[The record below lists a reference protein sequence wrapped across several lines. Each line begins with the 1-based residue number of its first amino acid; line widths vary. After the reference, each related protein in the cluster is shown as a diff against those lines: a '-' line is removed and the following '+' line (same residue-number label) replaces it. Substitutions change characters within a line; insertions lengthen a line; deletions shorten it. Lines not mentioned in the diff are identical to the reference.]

1 MPTAQG
7 TMGQKRELSLEVKF
21 TEADK
26 ECLGR
31 LVKDL
36 VKLGATTSKVR
47 AFCGAAALDDYPRSA
62 LFPITFTRTHD
73 SPRRT
78 REARSDWR
86 TRSVFHTTPRLT
98 LNPKP

>member
-1 MPTAQG
+1 
-7 TMGQKRELSLEVKF
+7 MGQKRELSLEVKF

-47 AFCGAAALDDYPRSA
+47 AFCGAAALGDYPRSA

-73 SPRRT
+73 SHD
-78 REARSDWR
+78 ARVRHEVTGAHGLVS
-86 TRSVFHTTPRLT
+86 TPHRD
-98 LNPKP
+98 